1 MESDHMVVMLR
12 DPDLAKVL
20 PEKILEL
27 PAGHEIVLDLPAP
40 AGHII
45 ELEVAPV

>member
-27 PAGHEIVLDLPAP
+27 PAGHEIVLELP